1 MIRTVPGRPVAMAIE
16 PLVARQETV
25 ERGQHVLVRAR
36 AHLDHDQPRGRVR
49 DEDRQESVPTG
60 GRVAREPG
68 AVGGQVDEPAA
79 ATGPDRELLR
89 VYGKMFRI
97 ASRSRPIPPPAGADS

>member
-1 MIRTVPGRPVAMAIE
+1 MIGTMPGRPVAMAIE
-16 PLVARQETV
+16 RLIARQQAV
-25 ERGQHVLVRAR
+25 ERGQQVLVRAG
-36 AHLDHDQPRGRVR
+36 AHLDHDEARGRMR
-49 DEDRQESVPTG
+49 DEDRQEPVATG

-68 AVGGQVDEPAA
+68 AIGGQVDEPAA
-79 ATGPDRELLR
+79 ATGPNRELLR

>member
-1 MIRTVPGRPVAMAIE
+1 MAIE
-16 PLVARQETV
+16 PLIARQQAV
-25 ERGQHVLVRAR
+25 ERGQQVLVRAGT
-36 AHLDHDQPRGRVR
+36 HLDHDEARGRVR

-68 AVGGQVDEPAA
+68 AIGGQVDEPTAP
-79 ATGPDRELLR
+79 TGPDRELLG

>member
-1 MIRTVPGRPVAMAIE
+1 MTGRPVAMAVE
-16 PLVARQETV
+16 PLIARQQAV
-25 ERGQHVLVRAR
+25 ERGQEVLIRAG
-36 AHLDHDQPRGRVR
+36 AYLDHDQARGRVG

-60 GRVAREPG
+60 GRVRREPC
-68 AVGGQVDEPAA
+68 AVGGQVDKPAT
-79 ATGPDRELLR
+79 ATGADRQLVR